1 MWINSHRAEDT
12 WTQPCSLLNS
22 CGFAPCHL
30 LRFIHS
36 LFIHTYCYCESF
48 LFISGNIYIAIL
60 KGVWN
65 DLPSEV
71 VLHPWMFSRLEKI
84 KPWAIWF
91 ELGADSVLCKSLPRV
106 TFQPELSC
114 EHMKNEGGKQRQR
127 GKEDSECKL
136 QIILRILTIK
146 EISYG
151 WGGGKERIEKNKLTA
166 EEMRMYRSISY
177 CLCER

>member
-1 MWINSHRAEDT
+1 MWINSHWAEDT

-36 LFIHTYCYCESF
+36 LFIHTYCYCESL
-48 LFISGNIYIAIL
+48 LFTSGNIYIAIL

-91 ELGADSVLCKSLPRV
+91 ELGADPVLCKSLPRV

-114 EHMKNEGGKQRQR
+114 EHMKMKEVSREERKTLNVNYRLFWGYWQLKRFPMGEG
-127 GKEDSECKL
+127 
-136 QIILRILTIK
+136 
-146 EISYG
+146 
-151 WGGGKERIEKNKLTA
+151 GGGKKE
-166 EEMRMYRSISY
+166 
-177 CLCER
+177 